1 MSSTQEFEQIDIN
14 SFLDKTSD
22 DFSDQYGG
30 TRTRTTL
37 IESLIKHQD
46 AGDRTLRL
54 PSKAV
59 LGKSLLIAKAHTLS
73 NFAKYTA
80 HLGKDFEKLS
90 QAFDTETI
98 LSMFSLLAED
108 VYLNLISDTSQPME
122 FRREWALSLLLL
134 WAYPPVGMDSPT

>member
-1 MSSTQEFEQIDIN
+1 MDTQEFEQIDIN
-14 SFLDKTSD
+14 SFLDHTTEDADSADNNGAFTDRQNELINQLLDYTKVNDKEHYQTFTNRINDLNSID
-22 DFSDQYGG
+22 SSVSKFPSLLERSELAGG

-80 HLGKDFEKLS
+80 HLGKE
-90 QAFDTETI
+90 
-98 LSMFSLLAED
+98 
-108 VYLNLISDTSQPME
+108 Y
-122 FRREWALSLLLL
+122 
-134 WAYPPVGMDSPT
+134 